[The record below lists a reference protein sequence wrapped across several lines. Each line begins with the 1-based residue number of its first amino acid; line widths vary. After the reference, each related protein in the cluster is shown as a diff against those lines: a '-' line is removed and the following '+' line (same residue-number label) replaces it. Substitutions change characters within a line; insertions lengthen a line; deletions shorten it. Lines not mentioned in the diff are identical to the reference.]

1 MAANK
6 DLTPYGLQLYLYLAS
21 NMDGYEFG
29 LSPEHAKEAAG
40 ISRTTFYEY
49 LKLLEIK
56 GYLVWRRGNVLIFI
70 RRPVQRTSVHIPNS
84 AMQRSNLLMRVL
96 LADVRLKD
104 NLLSNRSQDGLSV
117 RTQDAQST
125 QRSKL
130 FAQEYRNK

>member
-6 DLTPYGLQLYLYLAS
+6 DLTPYGLQLYLYLAA

-56 GYLVWRRGNVLIFI
+56 GYLVWRRGNVFDFYTSP
-70 RRPVQRTSVHIPNS
+70 RPKNERTHPEQRNAKPEFV
-84 AMQRSNLLMRVL
+84 
-96 LADVRLKD
+96 DVSSSGGRP
-104 NLLSNRSQDGLSV
+104 
-117 RTQDAQST
+117 AQG
-125 QRSKL
+125 Q
-130 FAQEYRNK
+130 FAF

>member
-1 MAANK
+1 MNANK

-56 GYLVWRRGNVLIFI
+56 GYLVWRRGNVFDFYTSP
-70 RRPVQRTSVHIPNS
+70 RPKNERTHPEQRNGKIEFVDASS
-84 AMQRSNLLMRVL
+84 S
-96 LADVRLKD
+96 
-104 NLLSNRSQDGLSV
+104 DG
-117 RTQDAQST
+117 RPAQG
-125 QRSKL
+125 Q
-130 FAQEYRNK
+130 FAF